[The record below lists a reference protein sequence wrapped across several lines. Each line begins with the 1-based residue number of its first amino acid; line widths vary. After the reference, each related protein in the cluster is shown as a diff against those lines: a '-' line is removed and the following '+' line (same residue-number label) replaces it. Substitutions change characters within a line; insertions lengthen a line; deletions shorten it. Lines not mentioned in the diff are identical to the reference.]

1 MNIVKAIQKSGNE
14 LTVHAGLLAS
24 RALTKQFKGFNIRV
38 RGADGYI
45 HATDMCKVG
54 KKTWSNYIKNSTTIE
69 FINEL
74 ETCLRIRR
82 HLLIHSI
89 TNGLNENRGT
99 WVHPHIAINLAQ
111 WVSPIFAVKVAGWVS
126 RFISGDL
133 TLAKEVLENH
143 DSENNTIT
151 SFESQVNPETGD
163 RIVIAE
169 SVSNDD
175 FNDDLKQYDAEIKF
189 AAFKH
194 KYDNLIKKNKG
205 IIIKNT
211 TLTNQLIDIK
221 KIMLD
226 QRYEIQKLMGYAQET
241 KSTLDGTKSTLDE
254 TKSILDE
261 TKSTLDTTNT
271 NLQKI
276 LPERVRISK
285 VPTIKNHVFVILK
298 DTTDVDGFPY
308 YALRRQEH
316 SINNAIRKVKSKFPD
331 VVIYLTI
338 KHAGSIHFWN
348 EVKVSTLKENII
360 HTTGTSNWFGLK
372 DMTCSEFKKEIKKI
386 DTEKLTNYK

>member
-1 MNIVKAIQKSGNE
+1 MSLVKTSQQLVISAGN
-14 LTVHAGLLAS
+14 
-24 RALTKQFKGFNIRV
+24 ALTKQFKGFNIRV
-38 RGADGYI
+38 RDADGYI

-54 KKTWSNYIKNSTTIE
+54 NKKWAQYNLNKGNQE
-69 FINEL
+69 FIKEL
-74 ETCLRIRR
+74 STEVGIPASA
-82 HLLIHSI
+82 LIQSI
-89 TNGLNENRGT
+89 KGGNDKKAQGT

-111 WVSPIFAVKVAGWVS
+111 WVSPMFAVKVAGWVS

-175 FNDDLKQYDAEIKF
+175 LNDDLKQYDAEIKF

-211 TLTNQLIDIK
+211 SLTNQLIDIK

-241 KSTLDGTKSTLDE
+241 KSTLDETKST
-254 TKSILDE
+254 LDE

-298 DTTDVDGFPY
+298 DTNDTDGFPY

-316 SINNAIRKVKSKFPD
+316 SINNAIRKVKDNFPD
-331 VVIYLTI
+331 VVVYLKI

-386 DTEKLTNYK
+386 DTEKLTVYK